1 MLVGDMKQIMCSDW
15 LPERA
20 RWARFDLWQTV
31 WNRLSYVRKVTK
43 RGRRQSK
50 QRKHERL
57 SLVFV
62 LQAQCRGSRHHQ
74 CNLESFYFVLNP
86 PLTKLVRSR
95 WLNTSLFPFL
105 RFYNLDFVSVHQNA
119 KQGNSAKN
127 HRDLTIV
134 TSGLIN
140 NAYNLRLS
148 GMKIKLLIKRK
159 RIEILKFLLE
169 CVLTSNQTITSLT
182 LISSF
187 FC

>member
-20 RWARFDLWQTV
+20 RWA
-31 WNRLSYVRKVTK
+31 NPKVTK

-119 KQGNSAKN
+119 KQGNSANN

-148 GMKIKLLIKRK
+148 GMKIKLLIKRE
-159 RIEILKFLLE
+159 RIEILKFLLN
-169 CVLTSNQTITSLT
+169 VFWLRIKP
-182 LISSF
+182 
-187 FC
+187 

>member
-1 MLVGDMKQIMCSDW
+1 MGSSCS
-15 LPERA
+15 LGI
-20 RWARFDLWQTV
+20 ARFDTAREKQTV
-31 WNRLSYVRKVTK
+31 WNRLSYARKVTK

-62 LQAQCRGSRHHQ
+62 LQAQCRGSRHHE
-74 CNLESFYFVLNP
+74 CNLESFYFVINP

-119 KQGNSAKN
+119 KQGNSANN

-148 GMKIKLLIKRK
+148 GMKIKLLIKRE

-187 FC
+187 FY